1 MVICDVQICLPSDQ
15 EVAMFGCLL
24 IVGAG
29 DLPVLKESM
38 SGINL
43 INTLPLRFKK
53 KKKLSCWLRDFF
65 D

>member
-38 SGINL
+38 SGLNL

-53 KKKLSCWLRDFF
+53 KKLSCWLRDFF

>member
-43 INTLPLRFKK
+43 INTLQLRLKK

>member
-53 KKKLSCWLRDFF
+53 KKVVMLA
-65 D
+65 